1 MYKKLLQHYNPH
13 HFMERYTVHFYKNA
27 EYDMIRN
34 YAVIYDKDNID
45 KYPVSTPLPRMED
58 LWDPYMPSDFTYE
71 TLKKLAAHCEKWR
84 QK

>member
-1 MYKKLLQHYNPH
+1 MSKKLLQHYNPH

-45 KYPVSTPLPRMED
+45 KYPVSTQFHT
-58 LWDPYMPSDFTYE
+58 FTNRLRKIFQFIFVRS
-71 TLKKLAAHCEKWR
+71 T
-84 QK
+84 